1 MVIIDGDVYA
11 SELLTMLMFR
21 LGWNVFVDA
30 NNGLCR
36 VRKEWSEELQAAID
50 QLQNQRYVHKVE
62 QAQQEINVRLE
73 KER

>member
-21 LGWNVFVDA
+21 LGWNVLTNA
-30 NNGLCR
+30 NDVLYR

-50 QLQNQRYVHKVE
+50 QLQNQRYVQKVE

>member
-1 MVIIDGDVYA
+1 MLIIDGGVYS

-21 LGWNVFVDA
+21 LDWNVFADT
-30 NNGLCR
+30 NDGLCR

-50 QLQNQRYVHKVE
+50 QLQNQRYVQKVE

>member
-1 MVIIDGDVYA
+1 
-11 SELLTMLMFR
+11 MLMFR
-21 LGWNVFVDA
+21 LGWNVFADA
-30 NNGLCR
+30 NDVLCR

-50 QLQNQRYVHKVE
+50 QLQNQRYVQKVE